1 MARHLVIFALIFSS
15 VSCASSGGGSGNYI
29 YAISKGD
36 KFVLKKDI
44 KITAR
49 AAHVILQD
57 GKIEN
62 LANIDKYAPFCR
74 FEVNTKGEQ
83 TIKPDTMVITKV
95 SQNQLEVLP
104 YTYNYYVKFDL
115 TAANNPNIRSLACG
129 AWGSGTDRYLT
140 FPQMQQAL
148 GSYFEIPEPKQ
159 QR

>member
-1 MARHLVIFALIFSS
+1 MSRHFVIFIYAIFL

-44 KITAR
+44 NISTRK
-49 AAHVILQD
+49 AHVILQD

-62 LANIDKYAPFCR
+62 FANIDKYTPFCR

-83 TIKPDTMVITKV
+83 TIKPDTFTVTKV
-95 SQNQLEVLP
+95 EQQQPEMLP
-104 YTYNYYVKFDL
+104 RVYNYVVKYYL

-129 AWGSGTDRYLT
+129 AWGSDTDRYLT

-148 GSYFEIPEPKQ
+148 GSYFETPQPK
-159 QR
+159 

>member
-1 MARHLVIFALIFSS
+1 MARHLVIYAFIFFLA
-15 VSCASSGGGSGNYI
+15 SCASSGGGSGNYI
-29 YAISKGD
+29 HTISKGD

-44 KITAR
+44 NISAR
-49 AAHVILQD
+49 KAHVILQD

-62 LANIDKYAPFCR
+62 FANIDKYAPFCR
-74 FEVNTKGEQ
+74 FEVNTKGQQ
-83 TIKPDTMVITKV
+83 TIKPATFTVTKV
-95 SQNQLEVLP
+95 EQQQPEVLP
-104 YTYNYYVKFDL
+104 RVYNYVVKYYL

-159 QR
+159 